1 MDLDGAEG
9 GWEGEKKR
17 GSAPC
22 WRRITTVVKK
32 RLDVG
37 AVPGTRGASRDSH
50 LRVELLDA
58 EILERGRPGAGG
70 GLGDRAR
77 GLGACAE
84 IQTVRCDVGKD
95 VALGCSTAAR
105 DPGAARRPRPAGPE
119 KTRVDRVD
127 RRPRRVS
134 TSNPRP
140 GGARGSS
147 SGHTDSRGG
156 APRVREKVFV
166 MLGARRTHP
175 SSRRRRP
182 GRGARGRRAR
192 ARRRA
197 RRRRRRGRARRA
209 QRGRR

>member
-1 MDLDGAEG
+1 MG
-9 GWEGEKKR
+9 GRKKAWERAVLAADYNSCEKAIGR
-17 GSAPC
+17 RCCAGYSGGIARFSPPGRAP
-22 WRRITTVVKK
+22 RR
-32 RLDVG
+32 RD
-37 AVPGTRGASRDSH
+37 PGKGPSWSRW
-50 LRVELLDA
+50 
-58 EILERGRPGAGG
+58 